1 MHKYIVHP
9 YIKDKKKKNIALT
22 IYYKTLKS
30 MTVLPRYSSYI
41 ASRGEFKTVFS
52 PHKAPWNKD
61 RQVSVTH
68 WRTGLKCREI
78 KM

>member
-1 MHKYIVHP
+1 
-9 YIKDKKKKNIALT
+9 
-22 IYYKTLKS
+22 

-41 ASRGEFKTVFS
+41 ASRGEFKTVFF